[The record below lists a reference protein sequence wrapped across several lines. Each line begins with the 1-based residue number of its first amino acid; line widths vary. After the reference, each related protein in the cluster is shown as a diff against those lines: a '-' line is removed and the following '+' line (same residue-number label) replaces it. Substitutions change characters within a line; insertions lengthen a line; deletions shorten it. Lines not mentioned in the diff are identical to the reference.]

1 MRHIKYLLPVV
12 VCTFVY
18 VLLSVMFGQ
27 NSIKCYSDMEYQK
40 KIISKQTSKLQNINN
55 ELTLELTALKN
66 DKDVIAAYARK
77 LNYVKSDEKIVKIN
91 GLKPAQTTLYDTG
104 SVIYHEKNNIF
115 GRKVLQNYCIV
126 FLFTY
131 IYFSISNRF

>member
-40 KIISKQTSKLQNINN
+40 KIISKQTSMLQNINN
-55 ELTLELTALKN
+55 
-66 DKDVIAAYARK
+66 
-77 LNYVKSDEKIVKIN
+77 
-91 GLKPAQTTLYDTG
+91 
-104 SVIYHEKNNIF
+104 
-115 GRKVLQNYCIV
+115 
-126 FLFTY
+126 
-131 IYFSISNRF
+131 